1 MRKGAKIIPFNK
13 LKRSGAI
20 RELEGKVDVSHGH
33 KFVSKRFYQ
42 ILRCSV
48 CRDFNVNITYQCEGK
63 SNCLYSCHVLTFI
76 LDCHLSCHKN
86 CYDRVPS
93 RCLARESIS
102 PVVGYG
108 LLLMAIYTDYL
119 GRMKVVSSTI
129 SPIDLKR
136 SW

>member
-48 CRDFNVNITYQCEGK
+48 CRDFMVNITYQCEGIYVCAWIMTF
-63 SNCLYSCHVLTFI
+63 SLTTYLYI
-76 LDCHLSCHKN
+76 DCHLSCHKN
-86 CYDRVPS
+86 CYSRVPS
-93 RCLARESIS
+93 RCLAREGIS
-102 PVVGYG
+102 SVVGYCFIIEMLYANYVG
-108 LLLMAIYTDYL
+108 V
-119 GRMKVVSSTI
+119 G
-129 SPIDLKR
+129 
-136 SW
+136 